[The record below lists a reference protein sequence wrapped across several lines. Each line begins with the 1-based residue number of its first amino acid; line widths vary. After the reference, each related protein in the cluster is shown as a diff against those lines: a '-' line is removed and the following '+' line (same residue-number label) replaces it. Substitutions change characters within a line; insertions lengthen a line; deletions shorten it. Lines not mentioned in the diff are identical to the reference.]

1 LPRRAIFPR
10 GAFLFRDLLLHC
22 AVMPHDPDIRA
33 RLTAWL
39 RQSTLEAALLTSP
52 FSVDWASGHESGI
65 ETGPNPFAGG
75 PALLLVTTDRVTLLY
90 PDCETPDLAAL
101 ALTGL
106 AYSSYTPAGP
116 LEPGK
121 AWLAK
126 ARELLAGIIPGKLG
140 VEFASLPASLTA
152 MVHGA
157 RAIDDTLPPLRL
169 VKTPAELTAL
179 RASLALCDHAQALL
193 PSLVRPGRTEI
204 AIWGELRAAL
214 ETRAGRRLPLLAD
227 FVSGP
232 RTGDIGGPPTD
243 RTVAAGEW
251 VLADIVPRLGN
262 YWGDICG
269 VIPAGEPT
277 ARFHALKKIA
287 GDALDFAV
295 SLIRPGAVAGAI
307 DGKVRAF
314 ITQRGFTP
322 YPHHTG
328 HGIGV
333 CYHEAPRIVAGD
345 PTVLAPG
352 MVIAL
357 EPGVYFPGEAG
368 VRLEDVVLVTA
379 TGCEVLTRHRRAR

>member
-1 LPRRAIFPR
+1 
-10 GAFLFRDLLLHC
+10 
-22 AVMPHDPDIRA
+22 MPHDPDIRA

-179 RASLALCDHAQALL
+179 RAALALCDHAQALL
-193 PSLVRPGRTEI
+193 P
-204 AIWGELRAAL
+204 
-214 ETRAGRRLPLLAD
+214 
-227 FVSGP
+227 
-232 RTGDIGGPPTD
+232 
-243 RTVAAGEW
+243 
-251 VLADIVPRLGN
+251 
-262 YWGDICG
+262 
-269 VIPAGEPT
+269 
-277 ARFHALKKIA
+277 
-287 GDALDFAV
+287 
-295 SLIRPGAVAGAI
+295 
-307 DGKVRAF
+307 
-314 ITQRGFTP
+314 
-322 YPHHTG
+322 
-328 HGIGV
+328 
-333 CYHEAPRIVAGD
+333 
-345 PTVLAPG
+345 
-352 MVIAL
+352 
-357 EPGVYFPGEAG
+357 
-368 VRLEDVVLVTA
+368 
-379 TGCEVLTRHRRAR
+379 